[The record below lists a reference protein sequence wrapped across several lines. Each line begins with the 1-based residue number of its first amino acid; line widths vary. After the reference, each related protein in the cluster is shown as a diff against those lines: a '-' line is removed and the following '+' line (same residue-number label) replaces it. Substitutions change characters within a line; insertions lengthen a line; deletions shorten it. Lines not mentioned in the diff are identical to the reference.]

1 MDNDP
6 LAIPVKKGEILF
18 LLMRSRKAA
27 LKKEYYVEGEMSKS
41 DIVLCLCFW
50 VFSVFMGLIHCG
62 FGVFLFLT
70 YNL

>member
-1 MDNDP
+1 MDSDP

-41 DIVLCLCFW
+41 DIVYMCLCF
-50 VFSVFMGLIHCG
+50 GYL
-62 FGVFLFLT
+62 VFLWA
-70 YNL
+70 